1 MKGRGDGGAAAREGL
16 IRPDGAPS
24 PEGKVLGESAVC
36 FYGGMGGRMVENWN
50 GNAPHQSILH
60 RDSFSS
66 YPGVPVGLFDLCAP
80 CNKLP
85 GVPHGVFFETLVL
98 RGFAPSDC
106 PQDCSEQNA
115 RPTGCALHDERQLPH
130 EGEAFGRAGDQRSPI
145 RGLGGGDR
153 LG

>member
-1 MKGRGDGGAAAREGL
+1 MVKRWGQGAAAREGL

-50 GNAPHQSILH
+50 GNAPHQSIPH

-66 YPGVPVGLFDLCAP
+66 Y
-80 CNKLP
+80 P

-98 RGFAPSDC
+98 QGFAPSD
-106 PQDCSEQNA
+106 
-115 RPTGCALHDERQLPH
+115 RPPD
-130 EGEAFGRAGDQRSPI
+130 
-145 RGLGGGDR
+145 
-153 LG
+153 